1 MRGKSWIWLQYHNS
15 CFKKYKEKCQKHFPN
30 VNALS
35 NNANCPFEMLLEA
48 FKILP
53 TSSKCPIV
61 KGRHLP
67 NPLGWWIF
75 LCSSQNVT
83 SWHKSQI
90 CDSSEDLSQK
100 KQDLRS
106 IWIKAKLLTDSLSRK
121 IQDNLKVGYEE
132 RSYIHTCC
140 TKYYIQTVIC
150 GAKCQ
155 AIVKLFLS
163 TSISILQ
170 KISPIRPRHIAARRL
185 AFVFDTYLHKWEVYA
200 W

>member
-1 MRGKSWIWLQYHNS
+1 MNLIIVFTIIHIS
-15 CFKKYKEKCQKHFPN
+15 KKYKEKCQKHFPN

-35 NNANCPFEMLLEA
+35 NNANCPFEILLEA

-75 LCSSQNVT
+75 LCSSQNLT

-100 KQDLRS
+100 KHLRS
-106 IWIKAKLLTDSLSRK
+106 IWIKAKLLTVQKNSRQFSSWK
-121 IQDNLKVGYEE
+121 
-132 RSYIHTCC
+132 RTTYIVVH
-140 TKYYIQTVIC
+140 
-150 GAKCQ
+150 
-155 AIVKLFLS
+155 
-163 TSISILQ
+163 
-170 KISPIRPRHIAARRL
+170 
-185 AFVFDTYLHKWEVYA
+185 TYLTTYKRWYA
-200 W
+200 GQNAKQ